1 MEGVQGWPAV
11 SEGESIPAAEAKL
24 LQAGLAGDCAALGRL
39 LGLHKRALMAFCLGI
54 LGNIE
59 DAEDATQETFLR
71 ALQGLTGFRG
81 EASFR
86 TWLFRIATNICLR
99 WKAKRQPTEP
109 WDGDYDTP
117 IATSSTP
124 EAIALGRLRQMEA
137 LSSLPRRQRVI
148 FLLKARE
155 GWSAVEIAQ
164 ATGWNE
170 KRVRNEL
177 SNARRTLAEWRLR
190 EAVEGDAR

>member
-11 SEGESIPAAEAKL
+11 SEGESMSAAEATL
-24 LQAGLAGDCAALGRL
+24 LQAGLVGDCNALGQL

-54 LGNIE
+54 LGNLE

-71 ALQGLTGFRG
+71 ALQGLPSFRG

-99 WKAKRQPTEP
+99 WKAKRARTEP
-109 WDGDYDTP
+109 WDDDQD
-117 IATSSTP
+117 AAVDASATP
-124 EAIALGRLRQMEA
+124 EAIALDRLRRMEA
-137 LSSLPRRQRVI
+137 LGSLPRRQRVI

-155 GWSAVEIAQ
+155 GWSAAEIAQ
-164 ATGWNE
+164 VMGWNE

-190 EAVEGDAR
+190 EASEGDAR